1 MSYNSYQLSRAKRRQ
16 FTTNP
21 AIDPATTYSGE
32 EADFFIA
39 PALKA
44 GDTLANNWVT
54 QLDGLSNKAVVTGA
68 SIADTLIQEATCDFN
83 DGDSVTV
90 DERVLTLKDYQVN
103 EQLCR
108 ARMLPTWNSVKGTRN
123 SDFSTPEFRNFILAQ
138 VAAKT
143 AEGVE
148 NQLWTGYDYTSG
160 GGTANPIG
168 FLSDDGTFDRAGFG
182 AGILV
187 CGAAA
192 GDYSAAGKTNGV
204 AVTTMD
210 NTNVIEGMNAVYSSC
225 ASKKPQLMSKPD
237 LAFYVNPKTFSL
249 YLQALTLAGG
259 GGAFA
264 DGQGYNNQVTNQN
277 IGNPNFLGIPIYK
290 CPGMPNDAIVLAC
303 TSNLFVGSNLRTDYT
318 QVTYVPIYQFDG
330 SDNVRVSM
338 RFGLGMQVGTP
349 EEVFVGST
357 AAILPA

>member
-1 MSYNSYQLSRAKRRQ
+1 
-16 FTTNP
+16 
-21 AIDPATTYSGE
+21 
-32 EADFFIA
+32 
-39 PALKA
+39 
-44 GDTLANNWVT
+44 
-54 QLDGLSNKAVVTGA
+54 
-68 SIADTLIQEATCDFN
+68 
-83 DGDSVTV
+83 
-90 DERVLTLKDYQVN
+90 
-103 EQLCR
+103 
-108 ARMLPTWNSVKGTRN
+108 MLPTWNSVKGTRN

-148 NQLWTGYDYTSG
+148 NQLWTGYDYASG
-160 GGTANPIG
+160 GGTNPIG
-168 FLSDDGTFDRAGFG
+168 FLSNDGTFDRAGFG

-187 CGAAA
+187 CGALA
-192 GDYSAAGKTNGV
+192 GDYSGAGKTNGV
-204 AVTTMD
+204 AVTQIN

-259 GGAFA
+259 GGSFA

-277 IGNPNFLGIPIYK
+277 IGNPNFLGLPIYK